1 MKKRLLLSVL
11 ASLMAVLTV
20 SAVPAKPGVKIIV
33 TLNNGK
39 TVELALRGDEHFSFY
54 TDHNGVPF
62 RQIAEDKYE
71 QLTNRQVDS
80 LWALCKQVR
89 MEKGLNVNSSMRKA
103 PKRKAGIPSTVTTG
117 KQRGLVILMQFQDVK
132 FSTEEPKAAF
142 QRFFNEKGYSDDG
155 NAGSVKDYFL
165 RQSYE
170 QLEIDFD
177 VVGPFTTKYNME
189 YYGAPVKD
197 DNDKIVEN
205 DVNPVGMISEAVDAA
220 SAEVDFSKYDWNNDG
235 EVDQVFV
242 VYAGYN
248 QAQGAD
254 ANTIWPHEWSLAAGG
269 LTKTYNGKI
278 INTYGC
284 SSELQGNGKSYTGHM
299 DGIGTACHE
308 FSHCLGL
315 PDMYDTSSSGSNFGM
330 GPWDVM
336 DNGSYNDNSHTPA
349 GYTSYERMFA
359 GWLTPTE
366 IKTMTRING
375 MKPLATNPEAYIL
388 YNEANRNEYYL
399 LENRQKVGFDRGL
412 YGHGLL
418 ILHVDYSQDAWI
430 SNTVN
435 NMSGHQ
441 RMTPIPADNQ
451 LSFYTNSLASDPW
464 PGQSGNTALTNF
476 TTPAATLY
484 NNNSDGTKFMS
495 KNIDNIT
502 ENTSD
507 NTVSFV
513 ACRPDLGVP
522 SPDGGTEVSG
532 TKAFTVTWPAVS
544 GAVAYQ
550 LELTEIGSAPTDP
563 TQALVR
569 EFNFEKWETK
579 TVGYSD
585 IAANNKMP
593 DYGLSGWSG
602 SKLYTTPNKLRF
614 GTSSATGWLRT
625 PTWSVPPSTDFT
637 LVIGADVF
645 KEGTSV
651 TGTIDLAYGNS
662 GDAPTYETTNFEVT
676 GNGKQVFSFNVKK
689 DLFYLTISPNAQM
702 YLNYF
707 AIYDGVWSAEQLG
720 ITSSGAK
727 ASFAPRYASEVTT
740 YTTDTNSYTFNNLNK
755 SNRYVYRVRSI
766 GDENTYSQWSEDKT
780 FAFETSGIQNVQSE
794 NHELTISKIYDLHGR
809 YMGTE
814 LNALPKGV
822 YIIGG
827 KKIIK

>member
-1 MKKRLLLSVL
+1 MKTKLLLTFAAWMFASATVL
-11 ASLMAVLTV
+11 
-20 SAVPAKPGVKIIV
+20 AVPAKRV
-33 TLNNGK
+33 TKTVRLDNGT
-39 TVELALRGDEHFSFY
+39 TVELTLRGDEHFSFY
-54 TDHNGVPF
+54 TDEDGTPYRLSMNG
-62 RQIAEDKYE
+62 KYE
-71 QLTNRQVDS
+71 RMTTMEVDS
-80 LWALCKQVR
+80 IWT
-89 MEKGLNVNSSMRKA
+89 
-103 PKRKAGIPSTVTTG
+103 KRKAERLGLSSSAQSTRRGMPIRRAGRPSSATTG
-117 KQRGLVILMQFQDVK
+117 KHRGLVILMQFQDVQ
-132 FSTEEPKAAF
+132 FVTDNPKATF
-142 QRFFNEKGYSDDG
+142 NRFFNEKGYSDNG

-170 QLEIDFD
+170 KLEIDFD
-177 VVGPFTTKYNME
+177 VVGPFTTRNKME
-189 YYGAPVKD
+189 DYGAPIYD
-197 DNDKIVEN
+197 DDGKIKTH
-205 DVNPVGMISEAVDAA
+205 DVNPVRMISEAVDAA
-220 SAEVDFSKYDWNNDG
+220 SAEVDFSNYDWDNDG
-235 EVDQVFV
+235 EVDQIFV

-248 QAQGAD
+248 EAQGAD

-269 LTKTYNGKI
+269 LTKKYNGKT

-284 SSELQGNGKSYTGHM
+284 SSELKGNGVYNTGIL

-315 PDMYDTSSSGSNFGM
+315 PDMYDTSSAGRNFGM
-330 GPWDVM
+330 GDWDVM
-336 DNGSYNDNSHTPA
+336 CSGSYNDNNSSHIPA

-366 IKTMTRING
+366 INTMTRIND
-375 MKPLATNPEAYIL
+375 MKPLATNAEAYIL
-388 YNEANRNEYYL
+388 YNEKNRDEYYL
-399 LENRQKVGFDRGL
+399 LENRQPVGFDRGL
-412 YGHGLL
+412 PGHGLL
-418 ILHVDYSQDAWI
+418 ILHVDYAEDAWT
-430 SNTVN
+430 SNAVN
-435 NMSGHQ
+435 NISTRQ
-441 RMTPIPADNQ
+441 RMTIIPADNQ
-451 LSFYTNSLASDPW
+451 LYPYNSDMAGDPW
-464 PGQSGNTALTNF
+464 PGTTGNTSLTNY

-484 NNNSDGTKFMS
+484 NNNTDGTKFMS

-502 ENTSD
+502 ENTSN

-513 ACRPDLGVP
+513 VCRPELGVP
-522 SPDGGTEVSG
+522 APDNGTEVSG
-532 TKAFTVTWPAVS
+532 SSSFTVTWPAVS
-544 GAVAYQ
+544 GAVSYE
-550 LELTEIGSAPTDP
+550 LELTEIASAPTDP

-569 EFNFEKWETK
+569 EYDFAKWESK
-579 TVGYSD
+579 TAGYTD
-585 IAANNKMP
+585 IGTSNKMA

-602 SKLYTTPNKLRF
+602 SKLFTSPEKMRF
-614 GTSSATGWLRT
+614 GTSKDTGWLTT

-662 GDAPTYETTNFEVT
+662 GDAPTHETTNFEVK
-676 GNGKQVFSFNVKK
+676 GNEKQVFSFNVKK

-702 YLNYF
+702 YLNYL

-755 SNRYVYRVRSI
+755 SNRYVYRVRAI
-766 GDENTYSQWSEDKT
+766 GEENIYSQWSDDQT
-780 FAFETSGIQNVQSE
+780 FAFTTGIKIVAGEKDCN
-794 NHELTISKIYDLHGR
+794 TAIYDLHGR
-809 YMGTE
+809 YMGTD